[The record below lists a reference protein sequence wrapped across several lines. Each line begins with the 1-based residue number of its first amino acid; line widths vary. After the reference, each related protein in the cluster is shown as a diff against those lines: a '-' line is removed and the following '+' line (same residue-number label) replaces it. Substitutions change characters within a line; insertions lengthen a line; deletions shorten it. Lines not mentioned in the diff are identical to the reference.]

1 VRVALGFWDPHPPQT
16 LPRGEDRR
24 LAGLLPH
31 HTMGFKLMLP
41 DGHKRFLSSVMGRII
56 SYALPRR
63 MNTAA
68 VVRMRQM
75 RMLQP
80 QRRKTQRFSNRLRRK
95 K

>member
-1 VRVALGFWDPHPPQT
+1 
-16 LPRGEDRR
+16 
-24 LAGLLPH
+24 
-31 HTMGFKLMLP
+31 M
-41 DGHKRFLSSVMGRII
+41 I
-56 SYALPRR
+56 SYALPRL
-63 MNTAA
+63 MKTAA

>member
-1 VRVALGFWDPHPPQT
+1 MIKKIRNISDIFRIDSPNFFIIIKHVSYYTLYLRLNYVCIVSLKLRQPP
-16 LPRGEDRR
+16 R
-24 LAGLLPH
+24 L
-31 HTMGFKLMLP
+31 TK
-41 DGHKRFLSSVMGRII
+41 
-56 SYALPRR
+56 
-63 MNTAA
+63 TAA

>member
-1 VRVALGFWDPHPPQT
+1 MIKKIRNISDIFRIDSPNFFIIIKHVSYYTLYLRLNYVCIVSLKLRQPP
-16 LPRGEDRR
+16 R
-24 LAGLLPH
+24 L
-31 HTMGFKLMLP
+31 MK
-41 DGHKRFLSSVMGRII
+41 
-56 SYALPRR
+56 
-63 MNTAA
+63 TAA